1 MADNTFLG
9 LKPYSEDDA
18 YRFKGRNEESQELFK
33 LIARNDYTV
42 CYAESG
48 EGKTSLLNAGVF
60 PLLRENMYFP
70 IEMTFT
76 ENDYQTTPDR
86 FDRIIDRC
94 ISDSIAAY
102 NEKSQ
107 GIRIEYQLCSTDF
120 AGMEA
125 QSRLQQE
132 LSHHSWWKLRNYKP
146 QAMGLTFTPVFVFDQ
161 FEEVFSM
168 PGSTVW
174 TLTFF
179 KWLEEVSA
187 DSCPKHIASTIK
199 SMIGT
204 DAAFPAIKEEKG
216 FKAVFSLRKEFMGEL
231 DYWGMQKCF
240 IPALKDNRYCLKPLT
255 YLGAQKVMQQQSSF
269 EAGKME
275 QVLHHFVSL
284 YSREPQRTISENLPA
299 IPALLLSV
307 VCNSWEKNL
316 NYFAT
321 TQAADIAQSLHQIL
335 EQFYNETLSAV
346 VGELTQTDPSTPPA
360 TLRHDIDTAL
370 FALVDANSKRVRTK
384 TTSSVLTAI
393 DFDQKYKKS
402 LSDHRI
408 IKVSKIENEDYVEIV
423 HDALC
428 PIVNKKKEE
437 RLAAE
442 TKEKMRKKWRVRIKV
457 FMLGSITFMLITILM
472 VSYGQWKEEK
482 GLNAS
487 LALVSSRVK
496 FEEHVPT
503 YSLAM
508 YYVEDFLQP
517 TMQALND
524 SCLQKPHMIVYMP
537 YDFLELDNY
546 VRSQKYDEFILNHY
560 DSIEFMIENVQ
571 IPNRPRASSVSRLI
585 LPDNTCPI
593 YKDDARTVMAFRSI
607 IKYKLSK
614 KNPVPV
620 PQRIREKITQVYTD
634 SFIVYAQQEL
644 GPLSSQV
651 HFVRDTTELATI
663 LDHLFTK

>member
-1 MADNTFLG
+1 
-9 LKPYSEDDA
+9 
-18 YRFKGRNEESQELFK
+18 
-33 LIARNDYTV
+33 
-42 CYAESG
+42 
-48 EGKTSLLNAGVF
+48 
-60 PLLRENMYFP
+60 
-70 IEMTFT
+70 
-76 ENDYQTTPDR
+76 
-86 FDRIIDRC
+86 
-94 ISDSIAAY
+94 
-102 NEKSQ
+102 
-107 GIRIEYQLCSTDF
+107 
-120 AGMEA
+120 
-125 QSRLQQE
+125 
-132 LSHHSWWKLRNYKP
+132 
-146 QAMGLTFTPVFVFDQ
+146 
-161 FEEVFSM
+161 
-168 PGSTVW
+168 
-174 TLTFF
+174 
-179 KWLEEVSA
+179 
-187 DSCPKHIASTIK
+187 
-199 SMIGT
+199 
-204 DAAFPAIKEEKG
+204 
-216 FKAVFSLRKEFMGEL
+216 
-231 DYWGMQKCF
+231 
-240 IPALKDNRYCLKPLT
+240 
-255 YLGAQKVMQQQSSF
+255 
-269 EAGKME
+269 
-275 QVLHHFVSL
+275 
-284 YSREPQRTISENLPA
+284 
-299 IPALLLSV
+299 
-307 VCNSWEKNL
+307 
-316 NYFAT
+316 
-321 TQAADIAQSLHQIL
+321 
-335 EQFYNETLSAV
+335 
-346 VGELTQTDPSTPPA
+346 
-360 TLRHDIDTAL
+360 
-370 FALVDANSKRVRTK
+370 
-384 TTSSVLTAI
+384 
-393 DFDQKYKKS
+393 
-402 LSDHRI
+402 
-408 IKVSKIENEDYVEIV
+408 
-423 HDALC
+423 
-428 PIVNKKKEE
+428 
-437 RLAAE
+437 
-442 TKEKMRKKWRVRIKV
+442 
-457 FMLGSITFMLITILM
+457 M